1 MAGMVSMG
9 ITGDP
14 NRKYNLQ
21 QQQIDLARDK
31 FNQEAQTMALQRQL
45 MPDQAAAENY
55 ARRGTGFAAFGQGNL
70 SNANAKLAPDLA
82 QSEIG
87 LRGAQASNL
96 RSTANATDTQAS
108 LAPGVSSS
116 ENALRAAQAGNFDV
130 MGMLQRLQA
139 QGLGQ
144 DMAPVNPAQRNIIG
158 QRFDTSTSGLLKR
171 LLGFAAGTS
180 HVDPHDQPMHPS
192 HRAQLAQQ
200 LGYMHP
206 HEMQGMAA
214 GDSMVGDDMGMDMD
228 VAGMAAGGG
237 TVPGGGDGTVDTV
250 NAKLAGGEAVL
261 NKAAADF
268 LGRDL
273 IDKVNQAG
281 AIAMGLDQKPNQPRM
296 QPADGAGTPA
306 TEPAQPGQQMPGM
319 AAGAKKVPPQ
329 KAAAGGKEAP
339 RKGPP
344 APEQPGKAKSASA
357 KPAAKGKGKPMDA
370 KMPDMTQMIAQMMGG
385 MG

>member
-1 MAGMVSMG
+1 MAGMVSTVV
-9 ITGDP
+9 TGDP

-21 QQQIDLARDK
+21 QQQIDIARDK
-31 FNQEAQTMALQRQL
+31 QNQEAQTMALQRSL
-45 MPDQAAAENY
+45 MPDQVAAENY
-55 ARRGTGFAAFGQGNL
+55 ARRGAGFAAFGQGNL
-70 SNANAKLAPDLA
+70 ANANAKLAPDLA
-82 QSEIG
+82 GSEIG
-87 LRGAQASNL
+87 LRAAQA
-96 RSTANATDTQAS
+96 RAAGAAANASNVQAN
-108 LAPGVSSS
+108 LAPGVLAS
-116 ENALRAAQAGNFDV
+116 ENALRAAQVGNFDV
-130 MGMLQRLQA
+130 MGMLQRLQVSKLSA
-139 QGLGQ
+139 GLSPLNDDALAGLGQ
-144 DMAPVNPAQRNIIG
+144 RNNYLTTLPGRAAGDAYVNPPMSDEHRAALG
-158 QRFDTSTSGLLKR
+158 HM
-171 LLGFAAGTS
+171 LGFAAGI
-180 HVDPHDQPMHPS
+180 D
-192 HRAQLAQQ
+192 
-200 LGYMHP
+200 
-206 HEMQGMAA
+206 
-214 GDSMVGDDMGMDMD
+214 MVGDNMGMD

-344 APEQPGKAKSASA
+344 AQGQPGKAKNASA

-385 MG
+385 GMG

>member
-1 MAGMVSMG
+1 MAGMVSTVV
-9 ITGDP
+9 TGDP
-14 NRKYNLQ
+14 SRKYNLQ
-21 QQQIDLARDK
+21 QQQIDIARDK
-31 FNQEAQTMALQRQL
+31 QNQEAQTMALQRSL

-55 ARRGTGFAAFGQGNL
+55 ARRGAGFAAFGQGTL
-70 SNANAKLAPDLA
+70 ANANAKLAPDLA
-82 QSEIG
+82 GSEIN
-87 LRGAQASNL
+87 LRGAQAGNL
-96 RSTANATDTQAS
+96 RSTANATDMQAR
-108 LAPGVSSS
+108 LAPGVSAS
-116 ENALRAAQAGNFDV
+116 ENALRAAQVGNFDV

-139 QGLGQ
+139 AGLGQ
-144 DMAPVNPAQRNIIG
+144 DMAPVNPAQRALIG
-158 QRFDTSTSGLLKR
+158 GRF
-171 LLGFAAGTS
+171 GFAAGTS
-180 HVDPHDQPMHPS
+180 HVDPHDMPMHPS
-192 HRAQLAQQ
+192 HRAQLAKQ

-206 HEMQGMAA
+206 HEMMPGMAA
-214 GDSMVGDDMGMDMD
+214 GDSMVGDGMGMD

-344 APEQPGKAKSASA
+344 AQGQPGKAKNASA

-385 MG
+385 GMG